1 MIIAQCR
8 ALTGISQLEMSSVK
22 PLGFRLI
29 VAGLQLLV
37 SPILM
42 KRSFFLGYLIPRGP
56 SCSLLAKK
64 A

>member
-8 ALTGISQLEMSSVK
+8 VLTGISQLEMSSVK

-42 KRSFFLGYLIPRGP
+42 KRSFFWVTLSPGVPP
-56 SCSLLAKK
+56 VAC
-64 A
+64 